1 MPIYFKRGESKQN
14 QKRPKLPWRRNLTRR
29 GLKPTELEIIRV
41 LKDSNH
47 SNNYSE
53 EERLVRK
60 AINSGHEDEAV
71 YLIER
76 LNPLA
81 PDFGRIS
88 SRSAAH
94 LVDIGQHAHASR
106 ALSCALAAQNESADY
121 FIRLAR
127 LANVLDR
134 RDLER
139 KALVRAFDLEP
150 IAEKLRIRLV
160 DLCLDRGEVSAATRI
175 AEQASQQPPHSDAAF
190 LKWIACLE
198 ISGHYNSAEE
208 NIRQR
213 IASAGSS
220 DALFLAW
227 GRIVIDQFQQPKKFL
242 AEFHLLVGERK
253 ETWVTNLLLG
263 KAYAGINDDA
273 EALLRFDRAV
283 DAAPTQA
290 KAWFELGLFQRRI
303 GMTEASQKSFR
314 HSLALEPHNVT
325 ALRHLGLEH
334 RHRYGDANFEN
345 VNVALA
351 NAHQYSQSSQIEIHY
366 AAAKAFDDVG
376 ESATAFAH
384 YARAGRLHR
393 RVVPWND
400 TRLRKIVK
408 SLQTHATPSWRES
421 ARLEGFASD
430 KPVFIVGMPRSGT
443 SLIEQ
448 IVAAHPQAY
457 GAGELKVAES
467 VLNGIR
473 VGGVIIETTRQAGS
487 KNPSE
492 NSALSLADRGQN
504 YLEELEALAGKEAL
518 RITDKMPGNYM
529 WVGLLGAILP
539 QSRFIHCRRHPVD
552 TCLSQFKL
560 HFGAEVPYSY
570 DLRDL
575 GKAYRCYHELM
586 QHWSTVI
593 PPTQLLHLRYED
605 VVRDLDSTARK
616 LVTFLDLPWSNAC
629 LKYWDVKRQ
638 VRTASAAQV
647 RQPIYQ
653 HSVNRWRQYEKFLK
667 PLLDELGDLV
677 AAYEKE

>member
-1 MPIYFKRGESKQN
+1 M
-14 QKRPKLPWRRNLTRR
+14 
-29 GLKPTELEIIRV
+29 EIIRV
-41 LKDSNH
+41 PKDSNH
-47 SNNYSE
+47 SNGYSG

-71 YLIER
+71 YLIGR

-81 PDFGRIS
+81 PDFGRVV
-88 SRSAAH
+88 SRSVAH

-106 ALSCALAAQNESADY
+106 ALSCALAAKNESADY
-121 FIRLAR
+121 FIGLAR

-160 DLCLDRGEVSAATRI
+160 DLFLDRGEVSAATRI

-198 ISGHYNSAEE
+198 IAGHYDSAEE
-208 NIRQR
+208 TIRR
-213 IASAGSS
+213 RMASGESS

-227 GRIVIDQFQQPKKFL
+227 GRIVIDQLQQPKKFL
-242 AEFHLLVGERK
+242 AEFHLLVGKRK

-263 KAYAGINDDA
+263 KAYAGINNDA
-273 EALLRFDRAV
+273 EALLRFDKAV

-290 KAWFELGLFQRRI
+290 KAWFEFGLFQRRI

-314 HSLALEPHNVT
+314 QTLALEPHNIA
-325 ALRHLGLEH
+325 ALRHMGLEH
-334 RHRYGDANFEN
+334 RHQYGDANFQN
-345 VNVALA
+345 VNVAIA
-351 NAHQYSQSSQIEIHY
+351 NADQYSRPSQIEIHY

-376 ESATAFAH
+376 ESAAAFAH
-384 YARAGRLHR
+384 YARAGRLHKR
-393 RVVPWND
+393 EVPWND

-408 SLQTHATPSWRES
+408 SLQTHATPLWRES
-421 ARLEGFASD
+421 TRHAGFPSD

-443 SLIEQ
+443 SLFEQ
-448 IVAAHPQAY
+448 IIAAHPQAY

-473 VGGVIIETTRQAGS
+473 VGDVIIETTRRVGG
-487 KNPSE
+487 KDLGE
-492 NSALSLADRGQN
+492 NSALSIVDRGKK
-504 YLEELEALAGKEAL
+504 YVEELEALAGTEAL

-552 TCLSQFKL
+552 TCLSQYKL

-605 VVRDLDSTARK
+605 VVRDLDRTARK
-616 LVTFLDLPWSNAC
+616 LITFLDLSWSDAC
-629 LKYWDVKRQ
+629 LRYWDVKRQ

-647 RQPIYQ
+647 RRPIYH
-653 HSVNRWRQYEKFLK
+653 HSVNRWRQYEKFLT